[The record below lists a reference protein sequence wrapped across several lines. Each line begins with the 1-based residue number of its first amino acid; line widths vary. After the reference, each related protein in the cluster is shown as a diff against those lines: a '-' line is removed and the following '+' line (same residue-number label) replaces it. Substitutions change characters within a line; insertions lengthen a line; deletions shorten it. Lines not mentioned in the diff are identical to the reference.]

1 MTENNEIYEESSPQE
16 EPVEYAP
23 AKIVC
28 VGRNYVEHIKELGNE
43 TPDQM
48 VIFCKP
54 NSAITD
60 VLHAH
65 LGEPLHY
72 EVELSYLIKNRQ
84 PVAVACGL
92 DLTKRKLQS
101 TLKEKGLPWERAKG
115 FDGSALFG
123 PFVYLDSADQDL
135 TIELY
140 VNGELRQRG
149 STSMMISKPLEVV
162 EEILSFM
169 TLDDGDIVMTG
180 TPAGVGVVEAGHH
193 YEARILDSDQ
203 QQLVS
208 CKWVAV

>member
-1 MTENNEIYEESSPQE
+1 MDDETIPRDES
-16 EPVEYAP
+16 VEYIP

-28 VGRNYVEHIKELGNE
+28 VGRNYVEHIMELGNE
-43 TPDQM
+43 TPEQM

-60 VLHAH
+60 VLHAN

-72 EVELSYLIKNRQ
+72 EVELSYLIENQK

-92 DLTKRKLQS
+92 DLTKRGLQ
-101 TLKEKGLPWERAKG
+101 TALKEKGLPWERAKG

-123 PFVYLDSADQDL
+123 PFIHLKSDDQEL
-135 TIELY
+135 TIELH

-149 STSMMISKPLEVV
+149 STSMMIAKPLEIV

-193 YEARILDSDQ
+193 YEARILDAKGK
-203 QQLVS
+203 QLV
-208 CKWVAV
+208 CCGWVAF